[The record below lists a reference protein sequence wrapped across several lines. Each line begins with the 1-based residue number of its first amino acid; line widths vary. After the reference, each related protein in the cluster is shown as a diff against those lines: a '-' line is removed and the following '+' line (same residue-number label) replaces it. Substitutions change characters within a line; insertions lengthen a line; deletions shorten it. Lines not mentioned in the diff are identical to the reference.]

1 MSTSPFAVIHFFPGG
16 TQAQYDASIAAVH
29 PGPDALPPGQ
39 LYHAAGPSEGG
50 YTITAVHDSPASW
63 ERFRDEV
70 LLPRMQAGI
79 EGGFTEPPVETTFPV
94 VNLVTATGRQ
104 IILT

>member
-29 PGPDALPPGQ
+29 PGPDQLPAGQ

-50 YTITAVHDSPASW
+50 FTITAVHDSQASW
-63 ERFRDEV
+63 ERFRDEI
-70 LLPRMQAGI
+70 LMPRMQQGI
-79 EGGFTEPPVETTFPV
+79 EGGFAEPPVETTFV
-94 VNLVTATGRQ
+94 VSNLVTQQGRQ